1 MRRVPERAERSELLK
16 SSEVVDQE
24 RNTLDSCADA
34 PVELLPSAAAQI
46 ASDEKA
52 LVKNPLGIRD
62 GLKRAY
68 RREG

>member
-1 MRRVPERAERSELLK
+1 MRRIPERAERSELLK

-34 PVELLPSAAAQI
+34 PAELLPSAATQI

-52 LVKNPLGIRD
+52 IVKNPLGIWD
-62 GLKRAY
+62 SLKRAY